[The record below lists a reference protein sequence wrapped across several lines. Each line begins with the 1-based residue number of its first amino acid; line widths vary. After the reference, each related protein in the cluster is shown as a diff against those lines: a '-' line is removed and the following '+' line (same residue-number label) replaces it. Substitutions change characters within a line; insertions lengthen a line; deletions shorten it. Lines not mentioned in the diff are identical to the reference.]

1 MTRAQR
7 GFTLLE
13 LMVVVVL
20 IGIILTFVVRSV
32 GDGGRQER
40 IQREVLRIIALV
52 ELVGEESVL
61 TSSLIGMR
69 FEKQGYAFMH
79 YDGERW
85 NEIEGDELLSA
96 HQLDE
101 VMEMELLVE
110 GFSVDLEQAA
120 KPIEGEEEPE
130 LKPQVVFMPGGER
143 IPFELALRYEDDES
157 GFLLNVP
164 PLGAV
169 ERRRL
174 EERW

>member
-20 IGIILTFVVRSV
+20 IGIVLTFVVRSV
-32 GDGGRQER
+32 GDGGRGDR
-40 IQREVLRIIALV
+40 IQREALRIIALV

-61 TSSLIGMR
+61 KSSLIGMR

-79 YDGERW
+79 YDGETW
-85 NEIEGDELLSA
+85 NEIAEDDLLIA
-96 HQLDE
+96 HPLDE
-101 VMEMELLVE
+101 AMEMELLVE

-120 KPIEGEEEPE
+120 QPAEGEEEPE
-130 LKPQVVFMPGGER
+130 QKPQVVFMPSGER
-143 IPFELALRYEDDES
+143 TPFELALRYGDDES
-157 GFLLNVP
+157 GFLLSVP
-164 PLGAV
+164 PLGNV